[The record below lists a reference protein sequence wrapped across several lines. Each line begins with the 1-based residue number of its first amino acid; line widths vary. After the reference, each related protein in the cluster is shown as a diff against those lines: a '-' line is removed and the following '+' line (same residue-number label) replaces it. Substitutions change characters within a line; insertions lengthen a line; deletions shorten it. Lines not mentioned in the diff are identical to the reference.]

1 MSSLDF
7 SSLTGV
13 FKEAYGSKMADNIPD
28 SSIVTRMTEFQK
40 GEKMLGNL
48 YHVPVK
54 VQANVGATYNSD
66 GSAFTILAALPMLT
80 KDAQIRGSEILIPGP
95 VSYAT
100 ITRSAGKNSFGR
112 AMDLM
117 IDDLRKSMRKRVEL
131 GLLWGGATLS
141 TAIPSGAGLGD
152 TTAGGGTATS
162 ATVETIIIAL
172 AHWAPGIWAGLTG
185 AQVNFYVTSSGA
197 LVSSGADAIFTIT
210 SVNMSTRAVAFTGT
224 STGCTALHTAS
235 SAAASIFFRGAIGVE
250 MTGLRGIISNT
261 GSLFNVDGA
270 VYEQWQGNS
279 YSAGSAQLT
288 FEKLQ
293 DAVAQLNG
301 RGLEEDVTCLVAPTT
316 FAKMNSELAG
326 ARVLDSSYDK
336 AKGKNGVEAIE
347 FYGANGKIQVVS
359 HPYMKE
365 SFAMLLPMDHVYR
378 IGSTEPTFQPVPGAN
393 NVFHQNTTA
402 GVEVRVYTDQAVFV
416 DAPSYCSLITG
427 IVN

>member
-1 MSSLDF
+1 MATLDF

-13 FKEAYGSKMADNIPD
+13 FKEAYGSKIADNIPD
-28 SSIVTRMTEFQK
+28 SSIVTRLTEFQK

-66 GSAFTILAALPMLT
+66 GSAFTILSALPMLT

-141 TAIPSGAGLGD
+141 SAIPSGAGLGN

-162 ATVETIIIAL
+162 ATVETIIIDL

-185 AQVNFYVTSSGA
+185 AQVNFYTVTTGA
-197 LVSSGADAIFTIT
+197 LVSSAADAIFTVT
-210 SVNMSTRAVAFTGT
+210 SVTMSTRAVAFTGT

-235 SAAASIFFRGAIGVE
+235 SAAMAVLFRGAIGVE
-250 MTGLRGIISNT
+250 MTGLYKIINNT
-261 GSLFNVDGA
+261 GTLFNVDGA
-270 VYEQWQGNS
+270 TYEQWQGNT
-279 YSAGSAQLT
+279 YSAASAQLT

-293 DAVAQLNG
+293 DAVAALNG
-301 RGLEEDVTCLVAPTT
+301 RGLEEDVTVLVAPTT
-316 FAKMNSELAG
+316 YAKLNSELAG

-336 AKGKNGVEAIE
+336 SKGKNGVEAIE
-347 FYGANGKIQVVS
+347 FFGSNGKIQVVS

-365 SFAMLLPMDHVYR
+365 SFAMILPMDHVYR
-378 IGSTEPTFQPVPGAN
+378 IGSTEPTFQPVPGAE
-393 NVFHQNTTA
+393 NVFHQNSTA
-402 GVEVRVYTDQAVFV
+402 GVEIRVYTDQAVFV
-416 DAPSYCSLITG
+416 DAPSYCCLITG
-427 IVN
+427 ITN